1 MVATA
6 ACTWPGWRGRAAL
19 KCWTACW
26 TGSACRAAGT
36 VGRSDRST
44 VTIVRPAGLSASRAA
59 TGAVDRGA
67 GLAVVTSVS
76 APTVTWEGFSHVVP
90 SPGTSVPNYMVRP
103 VSARSSKRMRW
114 T

>member
-1 MVATA
+1 MSFAQVPTA
-6 ACTWPGWRGRAAL
+6 RQADPVQQTVQHFKTAL
-19 KCWTACW
+19 A
-26 TGSACRAAGT
+26 

-59 TGAVDRGA
+59 TGAVVRRTGW
-67 GLAVVTSVS
+67 AVVTSVS

-90 SPGTSVPNYMVRP
+90 SPGSSVPNCMVRP
-103 VSARSSKRMRW
+103 VPARSSKRMRW